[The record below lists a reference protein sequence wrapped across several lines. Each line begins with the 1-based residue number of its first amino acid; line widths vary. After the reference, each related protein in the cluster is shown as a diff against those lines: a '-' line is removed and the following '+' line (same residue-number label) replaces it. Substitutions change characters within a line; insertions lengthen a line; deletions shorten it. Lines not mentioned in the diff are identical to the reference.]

1 MGIPPEYQRATD
13 FFHQLLEDARDEAD
27 LNTVNQSYT
36 MVQGVLQAFRR
47 RLNVA
52 DAIRFANALPVGAR
66 ALFIQ
71 DWDMNEP
78 KRPFEDR
85 VIMTEEVQ
93 ALRPQH
99 NYAPENSIR
108 AVARALRRNLDEDAF
123 NRVLATLPPQAAEF
137 WKS

>member
-27 LNTVNQSYT
+27 LNTVNQAYT

-47 RLNVA
+47 RLDFA
-52 DAIRFANALPVGAR
+52 DAVRFANVLPVGAR
-66 ALFIQ
+66 ALFVQ
-71 DWDMNEP
+71 DWEIGEA

-85 VIMTEEVQ
+85 AVMTREVQ
-93 ALRPQH
+93 GLRPQH

-108 AVARALRRNLDEDAF
+108 AVARALRRNLDEAALD
-123 NRVLATLPPQAAEF
+123 RVLAALPEGAAEF
-137 WKS
+137 WKA

>member
-47 RLNVA
+47 RLDVA
-52 DAIRFANALPVGAR
+52 DAVRFANALPVGAR
-66 ALFIQ
+66 ALFVQ
-71 DWDMNEP
+71 YWDINEP

-85 VIMTEEVQ
+85 AVVTEEVRE
-93 ALRPQH
+93 LRPQH
-99 NYAPENSIR
+99 NYAPYNAIR
-108 AVARALRRNLDEDAF
+108 AVARALRRSLDEAAF
-123 NRVLATLPPQAAEF
+123 DRVLASLPPGAAEF
-137 WKS
+137 WEP

>member
-1 MGIPPEYQRATD
+1 MPIPPEYQRATD

-47 RLNVA
+47 RLDVP

-71 DWDMNEP
+71 DWDPTEP

-85 VIMTEEVQ
+85 AVMTEEAQ
-93 ALRPQH
+93 ELRPQH
-99 NYAPENSIR
+99 NFAPANSIR
-108 AVARALRRNLDEDAF
+108 AVARALRRNVDESVFD
-123 NRVLATLPPQAAEF
+123 RVLATLPPGAAEF
-137 WKS
+137 WQA